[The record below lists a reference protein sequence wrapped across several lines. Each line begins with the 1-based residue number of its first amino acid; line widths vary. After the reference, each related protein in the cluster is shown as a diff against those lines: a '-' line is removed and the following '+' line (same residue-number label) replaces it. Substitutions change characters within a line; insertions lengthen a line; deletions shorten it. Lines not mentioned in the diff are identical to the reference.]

1 MTANNLNLDKMVCQ
15 FFLCRCLKALMGFF
29 MKNISLRKIVVSIS
43 LLMPVGYAGIATA
56 HDQSG
61 TLGVPAAATDM
72 YLVTCSNFG
81 DGSGAT
87 EHLYLQISGSG
98 TGPKVSAQVFKDGK
112 ALNSTAGVV
121 VGKVLNGGVGDYT
134 VTVNKSAAGNA
145 TYGISFHC
153 QDKSGGHPDTT
164 IRQFV
169 PDQ

>member
-1 MTANNLNLDKMVCQ
+1 
-15 FFLCRCLKALMGFF
+15 MGFF
-29 MKNISLRKIVVSIS
+29 MKNISLRNIVVTIS

-61 TLGVPAAATDM
+61 SLGAPAKATDM
-72 YLVTCSNFG
+72 YLVTCSDFG

-87 EHLYLQISGSG
+87 EHLYLQISGF
-98 TGPKVSAQVFKDGK
+98 GPGLKVSAQVFKDGK

-121 VGKVLNGGVGDYT
+121 VGKALNGGDGDYT

-145 TYGISFHC
+145 TYGISYHC
-153 QDKSGGHPDTT
+153 ESKSGGHTDTT
-164 IRQFV
+164 IRQLL

>member
-1 MTANNLNLDKMVCQ
+1 LDI
-15 FFLCRCLKALMGFF
+15 F
-29 MKNISLRKIVVSIS
+29 MKNTSLRKIVVTLS

-61 TLGVPAAATDM
+61 SLGAPAKATDM
-72 YLVTCSNFG
+72 YLVTCSDFG

-87 EHLYLQISGSG
+87 EHLYLQISGF
-98 TGPKVSAQVFKDGK
+98 GPGLKVSAQVFKDGK

-121 VGKVLNGGVGDYT
+121 VGKALNGGDGDYT

-145 TYGISFHC
+145 TYGISYHC
-153 QDKSGGHPDTT
+153 ESKSGGHTDTT
-164 IRQFV
+164 IRQLL

>member
-1 MTANNLNLDKMVCQ
+1 MTANNLNLDKIVCQ

-61 TLGVPAAATDM
+61 ALGASAAATDM
-72 YLVTCSNFG
+72 YLVTCYG
-81 DGSGAT
+81 EGSGAT
-87 EHLYLQISGSG
+87 DHLYLQISSSG
-98 TGPKVSAQVFKDGK
+98 GGPKVSAQVFKDGK

-145 TYGISFHC
+145 SYGISYHC
-153 QDKSGGHPDTT
+153 QSKSGAHTDTT
-164 IRQFV
+164 IRQFL

>member
-1 MTANNLNLDKMVCQ
+1 
-15 FFLCRCLKALMGFF
+15 
-29 MKNISLRKIVVSIS
+29 MKNTSLRKIVVTIS

-61 TLGVPAAATDM
+61 ALGVTAGATDM
-72 YLVTCSNFG
+72 YLVTCSDFG

-121 VGKVLNGGVGDYT
+121 VGKRLNGGDGDYT

-145 TYGISFHC
+145 TYGISYHC
-153 QDKSGGHPDTT
+153 QSKSGGHTDTT
-164 IRQFV
+164 IRQFL